1 MRTRKT
7 PITDTF
13 HPLQLHFYIFFS
25 AKIFQSQK
33 CMICTR
39 PLELP
44 AVHFLCGDS
53 FHQTWGFS
61 CSFII
66 LLLQPWLVSKQK
78 QRFHLILPEIF
89 RSKPQ
94 INVKSDLDYTSSTV
108 PTKWERSRSRF
119 LSCHSDTPQNFYEGF
134 EVDLH
139 NNTFLQRDYTFSA
152 CTEFFEKLV
161 FFTPWYTLLCAY
173 QGIRIVSFRKLL
185 GTY

>member
-13 HPLQLHFYIFFS
+13 HPLQLHFYICFS

-89 RSKPQ
+89 RSKP
-94 INVKSDLDYTSSTV
+94 
-108 PTKWERSRSRF
+108 E
-119 LSCHSDTPQNFYEGF
+119 HSDTPQNFYEGF

-139 NNTFLQRDYTFSA
+139 NNKFLQRDHTFSA
-152 CTEFFEKLV
+152 CTEFSEKLV
-161 FFTPWYTLLCAY
+161 FFTPWYTLVCAY